1 MPCYLQG
8 GGLSRNAFV
17 GWQRVLCHA
26 RIKID
31 LEPAGTAASVLLANH
46 FVQIIAFDAA
56 DFLAVGAAHNQRPIV
71 IPSDVL
77 DVVDV
82 FVSHLYLLLLYGVSR
97 SALQGVLTSRLALGG
112 GPASEIGVSPAFA
125 YWASTTRGLSSLLSG
140 LTVPPACRAPQS

>member
-1 MPCYLQG
+1 MGQVMPCYRQG

-77 DVVDV
+77 NVVDV
-82 FVSHLYLLLLYGVSR
+82 FVSHLYLLLLYGVDHR
-97 SALQGVLTSRLALGG
+97 CELEKLR
-112 GPASEIGVSPAFA
+112 EIVHV
-125 YWASTTRGLSSLLSG
+125 LSS
-140 LTVPPACRAPQS
+140 VMPAGRRVRTASWHFHSLRA